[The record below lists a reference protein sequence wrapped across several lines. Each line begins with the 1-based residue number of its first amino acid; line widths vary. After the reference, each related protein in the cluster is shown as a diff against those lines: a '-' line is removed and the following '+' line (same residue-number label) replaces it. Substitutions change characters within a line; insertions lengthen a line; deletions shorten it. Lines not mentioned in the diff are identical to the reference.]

1 MESIGEKL
9 RLARERNNLTL
20 EQIARDTHV
29 AKRFLK
35 ALEDED
41 FSVFPGETYVMGFLR
56 NYSEYLGLNPE
67 ELIAVYRNIKIQEQ
81 PLPMSELLESR
92 PKYPPL
98 IVVVAA
104 VAAVL
109 ILGATGY
116 LIYRAAS
123 RSVDTSQA
131 AAKSPNGTYNEF
143 VFQDEVRTMWFSTG
157 DIISIPLSGKTYQI
171 QVGAIGD
178 TLTLKVPGGTVDLSL
193 GKERYID
200 LQGDSSADIK
210 VVWNDVDR
218 TSPQVRVNL
227 GLYRTAGQPVDASA
241 GAPPAGTPGRSAPAA
256 AGGAAPAGTAPAAGA
271 ASGGTAPGGT
281 APGGTPPAGAA
292 PAAAQPAGA
301 GANAA
306 PAAPPVRGG
315 DFAPVTLMKS
325 QSASTFTL
333 DFTFK
338 GDCLFRFLADDKDRE
353 DRFFQ
358 KGEQFSIEA
367 VQKQVTIWLS
377 NAGAA
382 RMRVDN
388 KDFELGALGEVATRK
403 VAWRRDAATAGYV
416 LEITA
421 LY

>member
-67 ELIAVYRNIKIQEQ
+67 ELVAVYRNIKIQEQ
-81 PLPMSELLESR
+81 PLPMNELLESK

-98 IVVVAA
+98 IVIVAA

-123 RSVDTSQA
+123 RSVDSSPA
-131 AAKSPNGTYNEF
+131 AVKTAGGAHNEF

-157 DIISIPLSGKTYQI
+157 DLITVPLAGKNYQI
-171 QVGAIGD
+171 QVGSIGD

-227 GLYRTAGQPVDASA
+227 GLYRSNGQPADNT
-241 GAPPAGTPGRSAPAA
+241 AGTPA
-256 AGGAAPAGTAPAAGA
+256 AGAAQGSPPAGTAPA
-271 ASGGTAPGGT
+271 GTGPA
-281 APGGTPPAGAA
+281 GTPPATGTNPGATPA
-292 PAAAQPAGA
+292 PGQTQPADA
-301 GANAA
+301 GANPG
-306 PAAPPVRGG
+306 PAANATPPVRGG

-325 QSASTFTL
+325 ASASNFTL
-333 DFTFK
+333 SFAFK

-403 VAWRRDAATAGYV
+403 IAWRRDATTAGYV

>member
-9 RLARERNNLTL
+9 RLARERNSLTL

-67 ELIAVYRNIKIQEQ
+67 ELVAVYRNIKIQEQ
-81 PLPMSELLESR
+81 PLPMSELLESK

-98 IVVVAA
+98 MVIVAA
-104 VAAVL
+104 AAAVL
-109 ILGATGY
+109 ILGAAGY

-123 RSVDTSQA
+123 RSVDSSQA
-131 AAKSPNGTYNEF
+131 AVKTAGTHNEF

-157 DIISIPLSGKTYQI
+157 DIISIPMAGKTYQI

-200 LQGDSSADIK
+200 LQGDNSADIK

-227 GLYRTAGQPVDASA
+227 GLYRTTGQPADNT
-241 GAPPAGTPGRSAPAA
+241 AGT
-256 AGGAAPAGTAPAAGA
+256 PAAGA
-271 ASGGTAPGGT
+271 APATAPARAT
-281 APGGTPPAGAA
+281 
-292 PAAAQPAGA
+292 PAGA
-301 GANAA
+301 GPTVTAPATGTAPAGATAAAQGQPAAAVANAG
-306 PAAPPVRGG
+306 PAANVTPPMRSG
-315 DFAPVTLMKS
+315 DFAAVTLMKS
-325 QSASTFTL
+325 ASASNFTL

-388 KDFELGALGEVATRK
+388 KDFELGALGEVATRRI
-403 VAWRRDAATAGYV
+403 AWRKDATTAGYV